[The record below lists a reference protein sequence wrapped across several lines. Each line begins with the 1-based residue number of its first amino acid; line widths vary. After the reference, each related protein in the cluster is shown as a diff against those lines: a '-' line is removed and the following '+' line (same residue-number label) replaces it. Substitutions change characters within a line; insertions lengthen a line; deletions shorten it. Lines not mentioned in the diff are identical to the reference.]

1 MHLSKKNIIL
11 IIILVILFIGVSIAI
26 YLFTRDEDLR
36 VTGSGIV
43 SGNHYVILESTDA
56 DYFVRDIENSYEVGD
71 EVTITYKKS
80 SLDDTT
86 TPVEIVASEERL
98 VKKNETEENN
108 KEVEESTDESEDNS
122 SNEIVNEE
130 LSGNTQANETS
141 ANNNISSSNSVNHT
155 TNNPSNTNQSEN
167 QSINNNQNS
176 SNEVTAKTADEAVL
190 EYVNEIEED
199 ADRGITDSLKDGF
212 ITVVDFLFY
221 DGEISGHTF
230 DELSTS
236 AKLEVLKAAL
246 WIDEKVDS
254 AFPGY
259 KETISSGASKA
270 YNSVKNLVVSTYL
283 DITSSICENHSD
295 LCESAK
301 QDFQS
306 LKESFGLTWDFLKNL
321 ASSGLDKL
329 KNWYE
334 VWSGK

>member
-36 VTGSGIV
+36 VTGSVIV

-98 VKKNETEENN
+98 VKKNETEVNN

-306 LKESFGLTWDFLKNL
+306 LKESFGLTWDFLKSL